1 MFRMCSTSSWG
12 KISNTW
18 IWICTGKK
26 LVDFTKRCL
35 TITALTTWYIQSLA
49 VKLVSRDVQTEREGM
64 CVSGRECLI
73 HSFTSIP
80 WWRLNETPSWIFTG
94 TLKGQAL
101 MRGTVRDSKHLNND
115 VPCHAL
121 VALSIH
127 DALLNS
133 FERILPHNEVTV
145 SA

>member
-1 MFRMCSTSSWG
+1 M
-12 KISNTW
+12 
-18 IWICTGKK
+18 WICMGEKK
-26 LVDFTKRCL
+26 LDHFTKQCL

-49 VKLVSRDVQTEREGM
+49 VNLVSRDVQTDREREREGM
-64 CVSGRECLI
+64 CVSRREYLI

-80 WWRLNETPSWIFTG
+80 WWRLNKTPSWIFTG
-94 TLKGQAL
+94 TLKGQAH
-101 MRGTVRDSKHLNND
+101 MSGTVRGSKHLNND

-127 DALLNS
+127 GALLNS